1 MGKLRD
7 FFYGKEAATTTTL
20 TVYEAPS
27 PPEPPAKTAE
37 DILANFPG
45 GTYYDLGTYNF
56 NGEKNLGGIGP
67 MIDYHLDFNGLA
79 IRSWQAML
87 ESDKAQIAIK
97 RLITWVIGN
106 GLRPQSQPVI
116 SVLENNGIKID
127 KQKFSKSVEDGWN
140 MFRGSKCA
148 SYNGMK
154 NLNELSQE
162 AEKNSMIGGD
172 MLVIIRYVRGEV
184 KVQHIDRMNVCS
196 PFYGSQYFPQALANG
211 NSIVDGVEINSKR
224 EHVAFYVR
232 TYALSAEIGK
242 LFEYKFERIPAKNPR
257 TGMTTAFLYYGDQ
270 HRIDNMRG
278 LTILA
283 ACLEKLKRMEEYS
296 DAALDQAKEAA
307 KVSYQQV
314 TELNGSGKATWS
326 ANSVRGYNNGNGP
339 TGSGTNQ
346 LPIDSNGTTLNRT
359 LNVTSIGM
367 AYNNEPGSEIKMLSN
382 ENPLYFKEFDEVHSN
397 CFFAVIGI
405 PPNVAM
411 MLYNDS
417 YSASRASQMD
427 WVHILLTKWEH
438 HKVGYLDYIFAF
450 WLDVQILKG
459 NIQAP
464 GYLLARAQ
472 GNTEVIQAYRGIRF
486 IGTKPA
492 QIDPKKEI
500 EAARLVMGTSFDH
513 VPFSDMENVAE
524 GLDLG
529 IWNESIVQAAEE
541 LDTANALKIKP
552 IPMEQKV
559 VDGSGKKKPTAA
571 SN

>member
-1 MGKLRD
+1 MSAEKSY
-7 FFYGKEAATTTTL
+7 YGCSTEPEAKVL
-20 TVYEAPS
+20 SMIPKKS
-27 PPEPPAKTAE
+27 AE
-37 DILANFPG
+37 DVLSEFPG

-56 NGEKNLGGIGP
+56 NGEKNLGGVGP
-67 MIDYHLDFNGLA
+67 MIDYRLDFNGLA

-106 GLRPQSQPVI
+106 GLRPQSQPVV
-116 SVLENNGIKID
+116 SVLENNGIEID
-127 KQKFSKSVEDGWN
+127 KAKYSKSVEDGWN
-140 MFRGSKCA
+140 LFRGSKYA

-154 NLNELSQE
+154 NLNELSKE
-162 AEKNSMIGGD
+162 AEKNAMIGGD
-172 MLVIIRYVRGEV
+172 ILVIIRYVAGEV
-184 KVQHIDRMNVCS
+184 KVQHVDRMNVCS

-211 NSIVDGVEINSKR
+211 NCIVDGVEINSRR

-232 TYALSAEIGK
+232 TYALSADVDK
-242 LFEYKFERIPAKNPR
+242 LFEYKFERVPAKNQK

-270 HRIDNMRG
+270 HRIDNVRG
-278 LTILA
+278 ITILA

-314 TELNGSGKATWS
+314 TDLNGEGKATWS
-326 ANSVRGYNNGNGP
+326 NNTVRGRNTNDSS
-339 TGSGTNQ
+339 GSGTNN
-346 LPIDSNGTTLNRT
+346 LPVDSAGTTLNRT

-367 AYNNEPGSEIKMLSN
+367 AYNNPPGSEIKMLNN

-427 WVHILLTKWEH
+427 WVHILLTKWEN
-438 HKVGYLDYIFAF
+438 HKVGYLDHIFAF

-472 GNTEVIQAYRGIRF
+472 SNNEVIQAYRGIRF

-500 EAARLVMGTSFDH
+500 EAARAIMGSSFDH
-513 VPFSDMENVAE
+513 VPFADMENMAE
-524 GLDLG
+524 NLDLG
-529 IWNESIVQAAEE
+529 IWGENIKQAAEE
-541 LDTANALKIKP
+541 LKEANTLELKP
-552 IPMEQKV
+552 IPLEQKV
-559 VDGSGKKKPTAA
+559 VDTGKLKTDVNNLKDKTN
-571 SN
+571 S